1 MVKMYH
7 DLFNEFTFDRHLG
20 YFPPFAITNNNT
32 MNIFYIY
39 HFTYFQVYPK
49 DKFL

>member
-1 MVKMYH
+1 MAKMYH
-7 DLFNEFTFDRHLG
+7 DLFNEFTFDSHLG
-20 YFPPFAITNNNT
+20 CFSPFAITNNA

-39 HFTYFQVYPK
+39 HFAYFQVYPK